1 MTKKRGQ
8 GEGSVFRRKD
18 GLWVAQVT
26 VQAKHIS
33 KYFKKQKDAIDWLQ
47 DTRNQIQ
54 NGLTYNGAQITV
66 GVFLEDWL
74 NSYKSSVRPKTI
86 YQYREIVKNKIIPA
100 IGKIKLKDLRP
111 DKIQY
116 FYNTCLDNGVSE
128 RTTLLIHAVLHRALN
143 QALQWGLIGRNP
155 SQAVTRPRYKRKEMM
170 ILTGDQVGVFLA
182 AAKETNCEV
191 IYWLA
196 VTTGIRE
203 GELLGLKWSDLDWE
217 NRRLQIQRQV
227 QRLPEVGV
235 VFSEPKTAAGKRLIV
250 LSATVVLKLYEQKE
264 HQELIKQFAG
274 DRWKENNL
282 IFTSTVGTPVDRRN
296 MYREFKAIIKKAELP
311 DIRFHDL
318 RHTAATLMLQQG
330 VHPKVVQECLGHSD
344 ISLTLN
350 TYSHVLPSMQDAA
363 AEKMEELL
371 ATLKKKY

>member
-33 KYFKKQKDAIDWLQ
+33 KYFKKQKDARDWLQ

-100 IGKIKLKDLRP
+100 IGKVKLKDLRP
-111 DKIQY
+111 DQIQY

-143 QALQWGLIGRNP
+143 QALLWGLIGRNP
-155 SQAVTRPRYKRKEMM
+155 SQAVTRPKYKRKEMM

-182 AAKETNCEV
+182 AAKGTNYEV

-217 NRRLQIQRQV
+217 NKCLQIQRQI
-227 QRLPEVGV
+227 QRLSEVGV

-250 LSATVVLKLYEQKE
+250 LSSTVVLKLFEQKK

-282 IFTSTVGTPVDRRN
+282 IFTSTIGTPVDRRN
-296 MYREFKAIIKKAELP
+296 MYREFKSIIKKAGLP

-330 VHPKVVQECLGHSD
+330 VHPKIVQERLGHSD

-350 TYSHVLPSMQDAA
+350 IYSHVLPSMQEDAA
-363 AEKMEELL
+363 NKMEEFLISH
-371 ATLKKKY
+371 K